1 MIITSQFHNGR
12 LLSMRMPRSSRSALG
27 SGFRSF

>member
-1 MIITSQFHNGR
+1 
-12 LLSMRMPRSSRSALG
+12 MRMPRSSRSALG